1 MKAIFRKAMTLLAGV
16 LLLPAM
22 STAQQL
28 PQLPVDKEVR
38 IGRLPNGLTYYIRHN
53 EYPKGQADFY
63 IAQKVGSILEEDS
76 QRGLAHFLEHMC
88 FNGTTHYPGKDLI
101 NYLESVGVKFGANL
115 NAYTGFDQTVYN
127 ISNVPVA
134 REGVQDSCLLVLHDW
149 ANDLLLEPEEI
160 DAERAVIHEEWRR
173 TNVGQMRILEK
184 LLPVIY
190 PGDKYGYRLPIGT
203 MEVVD
208 NFPYQA
214 LRDYYEKWYRPDLQ
228 GIIVVGDIDV
238 DRIEGKIKEMFS
250 DIEMPENPAE
260 RVYFP
265 VGDNE
270 GTIYAI
276 GHDPEQ
282 SNALVYLMM
291 KSDAFPDSLKNTPAY
306 YANNY
311 VEKMITSMLNTRLAE
326 ISARPDAPFAFAQT
340 DFGDYM
346 VASTKE
352 ALTLIA
358 LAKDGNL
365 PEAIAATYRELL
377 RAVRGGFTVTEYE
390 RARNEYLSRIERAYN
405 NRNQRE
411 SSAFVNEYVNN
422 FLKNEPIPSIE
433 DEYPM
438 LQMIA
443 RSVPVQAINQTMAQI
458 ATDKNRV
465 LLALLPEKE
474 GASYPTD
481 KDFADALA
489 AVDGETIEPFVDE
502 VKAEPLIP
510 SLPAPGFIAGDM
522 PSQLWGAQRW
532 VLSNGA
538 TVIVKPTKFKEDE
551 ILFNAVANGGYST
564 LDSIDINSLRFMN
577 AALEQSGL
585 GTYSNTDLQKYLA
598 GKQAGVAVTWL
609 PFARSISGNTTPK
622 DLPTLMELIY
632 MTFTDINFT
641 PEEFEALQKTY
652 EGLLH
657 NQESSP
663 DFIFSQKIQQSLFS
677 EPIAQGLLTVEA
689 VKSAKREE
697 IIRMSKAM
705 TANAADYTFIFVGNV
720 DVDSLRPLVEKYIAT
735 LPSDKANAVKS
746 ATPGAPFEMM
756 KGNHTFSYTAP
767 MQTPQTWVLIADWAD
782 MPFTPKNQKLASMA
796 GQILSRRLNDI
807 VREKEGAVYSI
818 GASGGLSRM
827 SANPLVIESAFPMKP
842 EMKDKVLEIIRA
854 QFDDMSS
861 NISQEELARV
871 KEYMVKALTEGK
883 ERNGSW
889 LTAIAGWSRDDID
902 TFNGDVETVNSIT
915 ADDIKQF
922 MKDVAGQD
930 NYITVVL
937 EPAE

>member
-1 MKAIFRKAMTLLAGV
+1 MKAFFSKVMALLGGA
-16 LLLPAM
+16 LLLPMTAG
-22 STAQQL
+22 AQQM

-38 IGRLPNGLTYYIRHN
+38 IGQLPNGLTYYIRHN

-63 IAQKVGSILEEDS
+63 IAQKVGSMQEEDS

-134 REGVQDSCLLVLHDW
+134 RESVQDSCLLVLHDW

-173 TNVGQMRILEK
+173 SNVGQMRILEK

-208 NFPYQA
+208 NFPYQT

-238 DRIEGKIKEMFS
+238 DRIEGKIKEIFS

-282 SNALVYLMM
+282 SNALVYMMM

-306 YANNY
+306 YANSY
-311 VEKMITSMLNTRLAE
+311 VEQMISSMLNTRLGDIA
-326 ISARPDAPFAFAQT
+326 ARPDAPFAFAQA

-346 VASTKE
+346 VSSTKE
-352 ALTLIA
+352 ALNLIA

-365 PEAIAATYRELL
+365 PGAIAATYRELL

-411 SSAFVNEYVNN
+411 SSSFVNEYVNN
-422 FLKNEPIPSIE
+422 FLKHEPIPSIE

-438 LQMIA
+438 MQMIA
-443 RSVPVQAINQTMAQI
+443 KSIPVQAINQTLAQI
-458 ATDKNRV
+458 DTNNNRV
-465 LLALLPEKE
+465 LLALLPEKD
-474 GASYPTD
+474 GTVYPTD
-481 KDFADALA
+481 NDFAEALA
-489 AVDGETIEPFVDE
+489 AIDGEEIEAFVDE
-502 VKAEPLIP
+502 VKSEPLVLN
-510 SLPAPGFIAGDM
+510 LPKPGVISGIM
-522 PSQLWGAQRW
+522 PSQKWDAQIW
-532 VLSNGA
+532 MLSNGA
-538 TVIVKPTKFKEDE
+538 RVIVKPTKFKDDE
-551 ILFNAVANGGYST
+551 ILFSAVANGGYST
-564 LDSIDINSLRFMN
+564 LGNIDVNSLRFMGN
-577 AALEQSGL
+577 ALEQNGL
-585 GTYSNTDLQKYLA
+585 GTYSNMDLQKYLA
-598 GKQAGVAVTWL
+598 GKQAGVSVTWM

-663 DFIFSQKIQQSLFS
+663 DFIFSQKIQESLFS
-677 EPIAQGLLTVEA
+677 EPIAQGLLTVDA
-689 VKSAKREE
+689 VKNASREE
-697 IIRMSKAM
+697 IIRISKAM

-720 DVDSLRPLVEKYIAT
+720 DIDSLRPLVEQYIAT
-735 LPSDKANAVKS
+735 LPSDKENIVTEVK
-746 ATPGAPFEMM
+746 PGAPFSIISGS
-756 KGNHTFSYTAP
+756 KTFTYTTP
-767 MQTPQTWVLIADWAD
+767 MQTPQTWVLIADWGNI
-782 MPFTPKNQKLASMA
+782 PFTPKNQKVASMA

-818 GASGGLSRM
+818 GASAALSRM
-827 SANPLVIESAFPMKP
+827 SANPVMIQSAFPMKP
-842 EMKDKVLEIIRA
+842 EMKDKVLDIIRS
-854 QFDDMSS
+854 QFEDMTT
-861 NISQEELARV
+861 NISPEELGRV

-889 LTAIAGWSRDDID
+889 LTALSGWSRDDVD
-902 TFNGDVETVNSIT
+902 TFNGDIETVNAIT
-915 ADDIKQF
+915 ADDIKSF
-922 MKDVAGQD
+922 MKDVLGQD

-937 EPAE
+937 DPAE

>member
-1 MKAIFRKAMTLLAGV
+1 MKAFFRKAMV
-16 LLLPAM
+16 LLGGALLLSMTAG
-22 STAQQL
+22 AQQM

-38 IGRLPNGLTYYIRHN
+38 IGQLPNGLTYYIRHN

-63 IAQKVGSILEEDS
+63 IAQKVGSMQEEDS

-134 REGVQDSCLLVLHDW
+134 RESVQDSCLLVLHDW

-173 TNVGQMRILEK
+173 SNVGQMRILEK

-208 NFPYQA
+208 NFPYQT

-238 DRIEGKIKEMFS
+238 DRIEGKIKEIFS

-282 SNALVYLMM
+282 SNALVYMMM

-306 YANNY
+306 YANSY
-311 VEKMITSMLNTRLAE
+311 VEQMISSMLNTRLGDIA
-326 ISARPDAPFAFAQT
+326 ARPDAQFAFAQA

-346 VASTKE
+346 VSSTKE
-352 ALTLIA
+352 ALNLIA

-365 PEAIAATYRELL
+365 PGAIAATYRELL

-411 SSAFVNEYVNN
+411 SSSFVNEYVNN
-422 FLKNEPIPSIE
+422 FLKHEPIPSIE

-438 LQMIA
+438 MQMIA
-443 RSVPVQAINQTMAQI
+443 KSIPVQAINQTLAQI
-458 ATDKNRV
+458 DTNNNRV
-465 LLALLPEKE
+465 LLALLPEKD
-474 GASYPTD
+474 GTVYPTD
-481 KDFADALA
+481 NDFAEALA
-489 AVDGETIEPFVDE
+489 AVDGEEIEAFVDE
-502 VKAEPLIP
+502 VKSEPLVP
-510 SLPAPGFIAGDM
+510 NLPKPGVISGIM
-522 PSQLWGAQRW
+522 PSQKWDAQIW
-532 VLSNGA
+532 MLSNGA
-538 TVIVKPTKFKEDE
+538 RVIVKPTKFKDDE
-551 ILFNAVANGGYST
+551 ILFSAVANGGYST
-564 LDSIDINSLRFMN
+564 LGNIDVNSLRFMGN
-577 AALEQSGL
+577 ALEQNGL
-585 GTYSNTDLQKYLA
+585 GTYSNMDLQKYLA
-598 GKQAGVAVTWL
+598 GKQAGVSVTWI

-663 DFIFSQKIQQSLFS
+663 DFIFSQKIQESLFS
-677 EPIAQGLLTVEA
+677 EPIAQGLLTVDA
-689 VKSAKREE
+689 VKNASREE
-697 IIRMSKAM
+697 IIRISKAM

-720 DVDSLRPLVEKYIAT
+720 DIDSLRPLVEQYIAT
-735 LPSDKANAVKS
+735 LPSDKENIVTEVK
-746 ATPGAPFEMM
+746 PGAPFSIISGS
-756 KGNHTFSYTAP
+756 KTFTYTTP
-767 MQTPQTWVLIADWAD
+767 MQTPQTWVLIADWGNI
-782 MPFTPKNQKLASMA
+782 PFTPKNQKVASMA

-818 GASGGLSRM
+818 GASAALSRM
-827 SANPLVIESAFPMKP
+827 SANPVMIQSAFPMKP
-842 EMKDKVLEIIRA
+842 EMKDKVLDIIRS
-854 QFDDMSS
+854 QFEDMTT
-861 NISQEELARV
+861 NISPEELGRV

-889 LTAIAGWSRDDID
+889 LTALSGWSRDDVD
-902 TFNGDVETVNSIT
+902 TFNGDIETVNAIT
-915 ADDIKQF
+915 ADDIKSF
-922 MKDVAGQD
+922 MKDVLGQD

-937 EPAE
+937 DPAE